1 MKSPDDV
8 YAASPRALPRTVG
21 TRIPLPRPRHLVTAC
36 GRICMHRKKSTS
48 RPCSPASG
56 SASTTLTRHLARQLH
71 APRPRLNRPGTEN
84 LADHRQPVPHQV
96 VTHVLGTICYLCL
109 RAVHNKKWCPRQ
121 DSNLRPQDSYHFDF
135 RRRCKRSWSGLS
147 LHRGPERS
155 LGAARPVST
164 PSQRLRAWLG
174 VGWPLRLKRSPTLSR
189 FTTAFPTVVPNSRN
203 PVLYPTELRG
213 PRSFISMTRPD
224 VTGFFSE

>member
-96 VTHVLGTICYLCL
+96 VTHVLGTICHPCL
-109 RAVHNKKWCPRQ
+109 RAGQDGKWR
-121 DSNLRPQDSYHFDF
+121 SERSAAAGRRNLS
-135 RRRCKRSWSGLS
+135 CKRLHDLRKKPLVSFSISHAPTGVAAALHAPVQCDTRVIFPKVLLRCENLEGL
-147 LHRGPERS
+147 
-155 LGAARPVST
+155 V
-164 PSQRLRAWLG
+164 LR
-174 VGWPLRLKRSPTLSR
+174 
-189 FTTAFPTVVPNSRN
+189 FPHLV
-203 PVLYPTELRG
+203 
-213 PRSFISMTRPD
+213 D
-224 VTGFFSE
+224 V